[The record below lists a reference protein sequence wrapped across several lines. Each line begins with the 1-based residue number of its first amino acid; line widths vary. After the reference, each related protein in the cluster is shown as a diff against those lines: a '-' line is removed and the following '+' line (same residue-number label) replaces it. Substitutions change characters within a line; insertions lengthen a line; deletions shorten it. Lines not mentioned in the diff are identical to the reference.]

1 MTAAL
6 DCPQPHVR
14 NWHADRAL
22 SQAAGSALKTRSDY
36 RHHDAALERLDAL
49 SPALTNGYYNH
60 APMVVE
66 ALSAMGQGREAL
78 AWLDREQDSFTPVDA
93 ETGPINPDDWPDLI
107 AARGRYADWRAYFQ
121 DALET
126 QPWRE
131 VAAVWVN
138 RLAFGFSSS
147 AAHGVL
153 QTAHA
158 VRALQSDATPAR
170 LRALANAL
178 AGWASRHSS
187 LPIKDQPNQGV
198 LDFQAALSWIKPLS
212 DDHAPGEGAITAG
225 YAQLV
230 HAPGFA
236 EEVSLVDLSGDLNAR
251 FDALMAVMAKL
262 FLSLARTPYTVIVFT
277 HAVTGSA
284 AARTL
289 SQIVPD
295 AVGRQ
300 LLFRAF
306 EHGAALKAA
315 FTALALQSEAPR
327 KALPP
332 GDPARRAA
340 RHGDDHMIKLTE
352 AVLDAYKRTHNPVF
366 LDVIAQAF
374 ALLPGADAH

>member
-6 DCPQPHVR
+6 DCPQPR
-14 NWHADRAL
+14 ARSWHADRAL
-22 SQAAGSALKTRSDY
+22 SQTAGSALKARPDY
-36 RHHDAALERLDAL
+36 RHHDAVLERLDAL

-78 AWLDREQDSFTPVDA
+78 AWLEREQDSFIPA
-93 ETGPINPDDWPDLI
+93 EPATSSINPDLWRELI
-107 AARGRYADWRAYFQ
+107 ADRGRYADWRVYFRTL
-121 DALET
+121 LET

-131 VAAVWVN
+131 VAAIWVN
-138 RLAFGFSSS
+138 RLAFGFSS
-147 AAHGVL
+147 AACHGVL

-158 VRALQSDATPAR
+158 VRALQSDVTPAR
-170 LRALANAL
+170 LGALANAL
-178 AGWASRHSS
+178 AAWASRHAP
-187 LPIKDQPNQGV
+187 LPVESPPNQGV
-198 LDFQAALSWIKPLS
+198 LDFQAALSWVKPLR
-212 DDHAPGEGAITAG
+212 DDVAPGEGAITAG

-230 HAPGFA
+230 HAPAFA
-236 EEVSLVDLSGDLNAR
+236 EEVSLVDLSGDLAAR
-251 FDALMAVMAKL
+251 FDALMVVMAKL

-277 HAVTGSA
+277 HAVTATA

-289 SQIVPD
+289 SQITPD

-315 FTALALQSEAPR
+315 FTPLALTQDSPR

-332 GDPARRAA
+332 SHPAHRAA
-340 RHGDDHMIKLTE
+340 RHGDDHVIKLTE
-352 AVLDAYKRTHNPVF
+352 AVLGAYKRTHNPVF
-366 LDVIAQAF
+366 LDVIAQTF
-374 ALLPGADAH
+374 AVLPAPEAS

>member
-6 DCPQPHVR
+6 DCPQPHIR
-14 NWHADRAL
+14 TWHADRAL
-22 SQAAGSALKTRSDY
+22 SQAAGSALKTRPDY
-36 RHHDAALERLDAL
+36 RQHDAALAQLDAI

-66 ALSAMGQGREAL
+66 ALSAMGQGCEAL
-78 AWLDREQDSFTPVDA
+78 AWLQREQDSFTPLEA
-93 ETGPINPDDWPDLI
+93 ETGPINPDDWRDLI

-131 VAAVWVN
+131 VTAIWVN
-138 RLAFGFSSS
+138 RLADGFSS
-147 AAHGVL
+147 AACHGVL
-153 QTAHA
+153 QTGHA
-158 VRALQSDATPAR
+158 VRAVQSDATPAR
-170 LRALANAL
+170 LQALANAV
-178 AGWASRHSS
+178 AAWASRHTP
-187 LPIKDQPNQGV
+187 LPVDALPNQGV
-198 LDFQAALSWIKPLS
+198 LDFHAALKAVKSLS

-230 HAPGFA
+230 RAPDFA
-236 EEVSLVDLSGDLNAR
+236 EAVSLVDLSGDLDAR

-277 HAVTGSA
+277 HAVTATA

-289 SQIVPD
+289 AGIVPD
-295 AVGRQ
+295 AVGRR

-315 FTALALQSEAPR
+315 FTPLALKSEAAR

-352 AVLDAYKRTHNPVF
+352 AMLDAYKRTHNPVF
-366 LDVIAQAF
+366 LNVIAQAF
-374 ALLPGADAH
+374 ALLPAPDAH

>member
-6 DCPQPHVR
+6 DCPQPQAR
-14 NWHADRAL
+14 SWHADRAL
-22 SQAAGSALKTRSDY
+22 SQAAGSALKTRPDY
-36 RHHDAALERLDAL
+36 RQHDAALAQLDRI

-78 AWLDREQDSFTPVDA
+78 AWLEREADSFTPVDA
-93 ETGPINPDDWPDLI
+93 ETSPLNPDNWRALI
-107 AARGRYADWRAYFQ
+107 AAPGRYADWRAYFQ
-121 DALET
+121 NALET
-126 QPWRE
+126 DPWRE
-131 VAAVWVN
+131 VVAIWVN
-138 RLAFGFSSS
+138 RLVFGFSSS
-147 AAHGVL
+147 AAHGLL

-158 VRALQSDATPAR
+158 ARALQSDATPQR

-178 AGWASRHSS
+178 AGWASRHSP
-187 LPIKDQPNQGV
+187 LPVDVLPNQGV
-198 LDFQAALSWIKPLS
+198 LDFQAALNAVTPLS
-212 DDHAPGEGAITAG
+212 ADKAPGEGAITAG

-236 EEVSLVDLSGDLNAR
+236 EDVSLVDLSGDLDAR
-251 FDALMAVMAKL
+251 FDALMAVMASL

-277 HAVTGSA
+277 HAVTGTA

-315 FTALALQSEAPR
+315 FAPLALQSEAPR

-340 RHGDDHMIKLTE
+340 QHGDDHMIKLTE
-352 AVLDAYKRTHNPVF
+352 AMLDAYKRTHNPVF

-374 ALLPGADAH
+374 AVLPAPNAH